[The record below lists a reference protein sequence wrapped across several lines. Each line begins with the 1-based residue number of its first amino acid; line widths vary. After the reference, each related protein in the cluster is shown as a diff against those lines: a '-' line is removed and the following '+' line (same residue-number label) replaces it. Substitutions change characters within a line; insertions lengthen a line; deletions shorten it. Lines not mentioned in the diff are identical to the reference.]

1 MAARCPD
8 QVMCMEEK
16 MKDRLE
22 GKKILIVDDEPDIL
36 ETLSELLSMC
46 QVVGAATFEEAK
58 RHLETEHFDIAILD
72 IMGVDGY
79 KLLEV
84 ANQRKVIAVMLT
96 AHALSVKDTV
106 KSFKEGAAS
115 YVPKEEMINI
125 TTFLNDILE
134 AQEKGKS
141 PVWRWFERLASYYDK
156 RFGPDWKEED
166 KEFWEKF
173 RYWI

>member
-1 MAARCPD
+1 
-8 QVMCMEEK
+8 

-46 QVVGAATFEEAK
+46 QVVDAATFEEA
-58 RHLETEHFDIAILD
+58 RERLESEYFDIAILD

-79 KLLEV
+79 KLLEI
-84 ANQRKVIAVMLT
+84 ANEKKVIAVMLT

-115 YVPKEEMINI
+115 YVPKEEMMNI
-125 TTFLNDILE
+125 TAFLNDILE
-134 AQEKGKS
+134 AREKGKS
-141 PVWRWFERLASYYDK
+141 VMERWFGRLASYYDK
-156 RFGPDWKEED
+156 RFGRDWQEED

-173 RYWI
+173 KYWI